1 MSVYQD
7 RRHLM
12 VESQLRTNKVTNV
25 DVLYA
30 FENIAKEK
38 FVEDAYADLAYIDED
53 LMLEGNRFMLEPMV
67 FARMVQALELTAT
80 DSVLD
85 IGATSGY
92 STAILSSIA
101 QSVVGIESNTDLA
114 KMGQDNLTAEG
125 IDNAVILQ
133 APHQGGFAKEAPYNA
148 IIIQGSVEHV
158 PTEILDQLSQNG
170 RLITVLRENTTAP
183 GKVVKYV
190 RAGDGFAFSTLFD
203 AQTPMLNE
211 FAKEKTFSF

>member
-170 RLITVLRENTTAP
+170 RLITVLRENATAP